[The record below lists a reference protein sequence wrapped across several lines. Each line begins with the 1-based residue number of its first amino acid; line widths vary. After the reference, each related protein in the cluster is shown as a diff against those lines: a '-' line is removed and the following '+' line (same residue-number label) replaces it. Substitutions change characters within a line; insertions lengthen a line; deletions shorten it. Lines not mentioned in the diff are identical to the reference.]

1 MNEFITFF
9 RGMVPTQLQIEWG
22 AVVSA
27 IGTAFSYVCG
37 WDGQIE
43 ALLCLM
49 LIDYISGVL
58 AAYINPKLSLNSQ
71 RGFKGICK
79 KIMIMLLVA
88 VAHIVDRAV
97 GQAMAQAI
105 VVWFFIGNEGLSII
119 ENAAK
124 AGLPVPEKLKQTLEQ
139 LMQERIEQEEKR
151 K

>member
-1 MNEFITFF
+1 MNEFITFL
-9 RGMVPTQLQIEWG
+9 RGMIPTQLQIEWG

-27 IGTAFSYVCG
+27 IGTAFSYTCG

-49 LIDYISGVL
+49 LIDYISGVM
-58 AAYINPKLSLNSQ
+58 AAYINPNLSLNSQ

-105 VVWFFIGNEGLSII
+105 VVWFFIGNEGISII

-139 LMQERIEQEEKR
+139 LMQERIEQEGKR

>member
-1 MNEFITFF
+1 MNEILAFL
-9 RGMVPTQLQIEWG
+9 RGMIPTQLQIEWG

-27 IGTAFSYVCG
+27 VGTAFSYICG
-37 WDGQIE
+37 WDGASE
-43 ALLCLM
+43 ALLFLL
-49 LIDYISGVL
+49 LIDYISGVM
-58 AAYINPKLSLNSQ
+58 AAYINPNLSLNSQ
-71 RGFKGICK
+71 SGFKGICK

-139 LMQERIEQEEKR
+139 LMQERIDKDR
-151 K
+151 RR

>member
-1 MNEFITFF
+1 MSEILAFL
-9 RGMVPTQLQIEWG
+9 RGMIPTQLQIEWG
-22 AVVSA
+22 AAVSA

-37 WDGQIE
+37 WDGAIE
-43 ALLCLM
+43 ALFFLM
-49 LIDYISGVL
+49 LIDYISGVM
-58 AAYINPKLSLNSQ
+58 AAYINPNLSLNSQ

-88 VAHIVDRAV
+88 VALIVDRAV

-139 LMQERIEQEEKR
+139 LMQERIDKDR
-151 K
+151 RR

>member
-1 MNEFITFF
+1 MSEILAFL
-9 RGMVPTQLQIEWG
+9 RGMIPTQLQIEWG

-27 IGTAFSYVCG
+27 AGTAFSYVCG
-37 WDGQIE
+37 WDGAIE
-43 ALLCLM
+43 ALLFLM
-49 LIDYISGVL
+49 LIDYISGVM
-58 AAYINPKLSLNSQ
+58 AAYINPNLSLNSQ

-139 LMQERIEQEEKR
+139 LMQERIDKDR
-151 K
+151 RR

>member
-1 MNEFITFF
+1 MFEFL
-9 RGMVPTQLQIEWG
+9 RYMLPSQSQIELG
-22 AVVSA
+22 SMSA
-27 IGTAFSYVCG
+27 LVGTGFTYFCG
-37 WDGQIE
+37 WNGAIE
-43 ALLCLM
+43 ALLWLM
-49 LIDYISGVL
+49 VIDYISGVA
-58 AAYINPKLSLNSQ
+58 AAYVNPNLALNSQ
-71 RGFKGICK
+71 KGFRGIVK

-139 LMQERIEQEEKR
+139 LMQERIDKDR
-151 K
+151 RR

>member
-1 MNEFITFF
+1 MNVLTFF
-9 RGMVPTQLQIEWG
+9 RGMVPTQMQIEWG

-27 IGTAFSYVCG
+27 IGTAFSYICG

-43 ALLCLM
+43 ALMLLM
-49 LIDYISGVL
+49 LIDYISGVM
-58 AAYINPKLSLNSQ
+58 AAYINPNMSLNSQ
-71 RGFKGICK
+71 RGFKGILK

-88 VAHIVDRAV
+88 LAHIVDRAI

-139 LMQERIEQEEKR
+139 LTQEKMNRREK
-151 K
+151 

>member
-1 MNEFITFF
+1 MSEILAFL
-9 RGMVPTQLQIEWG
+9 RGMIPTQLQIEWG

-27 IGTAFSYVCG
+27 AGTAFSYICG
-37 WDGQIE
+37 WDGAIE
-43 ALLCLM
+43 ALLFLM
-49 LIDYISGVL
+49 LIDYISGVM
-58 AAYINPKLSLNSQ
+58 AAYINPNLSLNSQ

-139 LMQERIEQEEKR
+139 LMQERIDKDR
-151 K
+151 RR

>member
-1 MNEFITFF
+1 MFEFL
-9 RGMVPTQLQIEWG
+9 RYMLPSQSQIEWG
-22 AVVSA
+22 SMSA
-27 IGTAFSYVCG
+27 LVGTGFTYFCG
-37 WDGQIE
+37 WNGAIE
-43 ALLCLM
+43 ALLWLM
-49 LIDYISGVL
+49 VIDYISGVA
-58 AAYINPKLSLNSQ
+58 AAYVNPNLALNSQ
-71 RGFKGICK
+71 KGFRGIVK

-139 LMQERIEQEEKR
+139 LMQERIDKDR
-151 K
+151 RR

>member
-1 MNEFITFF
+1 MNEFITFL

-22 AVVSA
+22 AAVSA
-27 IGTAFSYVCG
+27 IGTAFSYTCG

-49 LIDYISGVL
+49 LIDYISGVM
-58 AAYINPKLSLNSQ
+58 AASINPNLSLNSQ

-97 GQAMAQAI
+97 GQAMAQAV

-139 LMQERIEQEEKR
+139 LMQERIEQEGKR

>member
-1 MNEFITFF
+1 MSEILAFL
-9 RGMVPTQLQIEWG
+9 RGMIPTQLQIEWG

-27 IGTAFSYVCG
+27 VGTAFSYICG
-37 WDGQIE
+37 WDGAIE

-49 LIDYISGVL
+49 LIDYISGVM
-58 AAYINPKLSLNSQ
+58 AAYINPNLSLNSQ

-139 LMQERIEQEEKR
+139 LMQERIDKDR
-151 K
+151 RR

>member
-1 MNEFITFF
+1 MNEFVTFF

-22 AVVSA
+22 TVVSA
-27 IGTAFSYVCG
+27 IGTAFSYACG

-49 LIDYISGVL
+49 LIDYISGVM
-58 AAYINPKLSLNSQ
+58 AAYINPNMSLNSQ

-88 VAHIVDRAV
+88 VAHIVDRAI

-139 LMQERIEQEEKR
+139 LMQQRIEQEGKR

>member
-1 MNEFITFF
+1 MNEFITFL
-9 RGMVPTQLQIEWG
+9 RGMIPTQLQIEWG

-27 IGTAFSYVCG
+27 VGTAFSYVCG
-37 WDGQIE
+37 WDRAIE
-43 ALLCLM
+43 ALLFLM
-49 LIDYISGVL
+49 LIDYISGVM
-58 AAYINPKLSLNSQ
+58 AAYINPNLSLNSQ

-139 LMQERIEQEEKR
+139 LMQERIDKDR
-151 K
+151 RR

>member
-1 MNEFITFF
+1 MSEILAFL
-9 RGMVPTQLQIEWG
+9 RGMIPTQLQIEWG

-37 WDGQIE
+37 WDGAIE
-43 ALLCLM
+43 ALLFLM
-49 LIDYISGVL
+49 LIDYISGVMS
-58 AAYINPKLSLNSQ
+58 AYINPNLSLNSQ

-97 GQAMAQAI
+97 GQAMAQAV

-139 LMQERIEQEEKR
+139 LMQERIDKDR
-151 K
+151 RR

>member
-1 MNEFITFF
+1 MNEFITFL
-9 RGMVPTQLQIEWG
+9 RGMIPTQLQIEWG

-27 IGTAFSYVCG
+27 VGMAFSYTCG

-49 LIDYISGVL
+49 LIDYISGVM
-58 AAYINPKLSLNSQ
+58 AAYINPNLSLNSQ

-139 LMQERIEQEEKR
+139 LMQERIDKDR
-151 K
+151 RR

>member
-1 MNEFITFF
+1 MNVLTFF
-9 RGMVPTQLQIEWG
+9 RGMVPTQMQIEWG

-27 IGTAFSYVCG
+27 IGTAFSYICG

-43 ALLCLM
+43 ALMLLM
-49 LIDYISGVL
+49 LIDYISGVM
-58 AAYINPKLSLNSQ
+58 AAYINPNMSLNSQ
-71 RGFKGICK
+71 RGFKGILK

-88 VAHIVDRAV
+88 LAHIVDRAI

-139 LMQERIEQEEKR
+139 LMQERIDKDR
-151 K
+151 RR